1 MGGKYSRDKGARGE
15 RETVLRFKAER
26 IPAKRISMMESAG
39 IDKGDVEID
48 GRYRLQVKVGD
59 QCPVF
64 HERALGDYTALVTH
78 RDKGRWLV
86 TVDMKLF
93 CQLWRDAESER
104 RIRERWED
112 KP

>member
-1 MGGKYSRDKGARGE
+1 MSAYSRNKGRRGE
-15 RETVLRFKAER
+15 QETVNRFKAER

-39 IDKGDVEID
+39 IDKGDVEIG